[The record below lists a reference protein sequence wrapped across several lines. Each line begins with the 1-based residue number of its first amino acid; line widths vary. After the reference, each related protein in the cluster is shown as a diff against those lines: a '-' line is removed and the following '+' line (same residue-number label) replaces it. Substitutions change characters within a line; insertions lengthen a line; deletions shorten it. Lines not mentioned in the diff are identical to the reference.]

1 MGGIE
6 ENPEDKEMCIGNE
19 SGICGYMKSFRPK
32 GERDAHYARLLIES
46 RELSG
51 SWLTA
56 SLNRG
61 NAKGTQICETPNH

>member
-1 MGGIE
+1 MGGTGG
-6 ENPEDKEMCIGNE
+6 NPEDKGMCIGNE

-32 GERDAHYARLLIES
+32 EERGAHYARLLIES

-56 SLNRG
+56 
-61 NAKGTQICETPNH
+61 P

>member
-56 SLNRG
+56 
-61 NAKGTQICETPNH
+61 P